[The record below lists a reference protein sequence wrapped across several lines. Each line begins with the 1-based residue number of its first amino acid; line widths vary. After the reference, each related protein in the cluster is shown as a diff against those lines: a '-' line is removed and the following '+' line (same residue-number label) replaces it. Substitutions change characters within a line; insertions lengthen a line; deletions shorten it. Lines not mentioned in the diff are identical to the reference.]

1 MSPEE
6 LLELSLKLSQ
16 EKLYIQTER
25 ETIARLNQDVS
36 AAAAQVDLSDVH
48 ACKSRASR
56 TFRHR
61 AYILTTSYYRG
72 LFDFLND
79 NTLGVLFLIKLTM
92 VVIVLY

>member
-36 AAAAQVDLSDVH
+36 AAAAQVDSSDIGLH
-48 ACKSRASR
+48 
-56 TFRHR
+56 T
-61 AYILTTSYYRG
+61 YRNLLLKPFQ
-72 LFDFLND
+72 LF
-79 NTLGVLFLIKLTM
+79 K
-92 VVIVLY
+92 